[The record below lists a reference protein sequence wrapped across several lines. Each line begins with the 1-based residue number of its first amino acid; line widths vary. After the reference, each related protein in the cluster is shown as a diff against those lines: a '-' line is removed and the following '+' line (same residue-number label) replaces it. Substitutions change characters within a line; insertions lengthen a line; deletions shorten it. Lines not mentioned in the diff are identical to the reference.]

1 MEKEGARLLSMDAP
15 HERHSHVVRL
25 HGKGMGRMRIIEMTF
40 QSYPAVGS
48 AIDRYKSGEIAA
60 IKLGAVTH
68 LMDHAQSQCGNR
80 FIQRA
85 RVGVS
90 SDASTADHLVKD
102 VLHTLERWGIANANS
117 SDLVSEGIQ
126 FKLPPGLDAR

>member
-1 MEKEGARLLSMDAP
+1 MEKEDARLLPMDAL
-15 HERHSHVVRL
+15 HKRHSQMVRL
-25 HGKGMGRMRIIEMTF
+25 HGKGMGMMRVVEMTF
-40 QSYPAVGS
+40 LSYPAVGS
-48 AIDRYKSGEIAA
+48 AINRYESGGIAA

-68 LMDHAQSQCGNR
+68 LIDHAQSQCGNR
-80 FIQRA
+80 FIQTA
-85 RVGVS
+85 RVAVS
-90 SDASTADHLVKD
+90 FDASTADHLVKD

>member
-1 MEKEGARLLSMDAP
+1 MDAL
-15 HERHSHVVRL
+15 HERHSQMVRL
-25 HGKGMGRMRIIEMTF
+25 HGKGMGVMRIVEMTF
-40 QSYPAVGS
+40 LSYPAVGS
-48 AIDRYKSGEIAA
+48 AINRYESGGIAA
-60 IKLGAVTH
+60 VKLGAVAH

-80 FIQRA
+80 FIQTA
-85 RVGVS
+85 RVGVI